1 MKFYEDIS
9 IFYGQYWFP
18 KVFMKFFDDSSIFLW
33 TVKWFPKVFYEI
45 L

>member
-33 TVKWFPKVFYEI
+33 TVLVPKSFYEI

>member
-18 KVFMKFFDDSSIFLW
+18 KVFMKFFEDSSIF
-33 TVKWFPKVFYEI
+33 FGQ
-45 L
+45 